1 MADKPAQRSPL
12 AMVVLAL
19 LMEAPMH
26 AYRMHELIKERGQ
39 DRIVNV
45 AARNSVY
52 QTIARLLRDGH
63 IRVQETSRDEGRPER
78 VVYQITEAGSK
89 ILSDW
94 LKSVLSTPLAE
105 YPRFPAALAFIVV
118 LTPREAMKQLE
129 QRIEALRSDIEA
141 SERIMKE
148 ALSNGVPRLFLI
160 EEEYRRAMVRAE
172 LGWVEML
179 LEEVRDKKLTW
190 SHEWKKLLAG
200 KPR

>member
-1 MADKPAQRSPL
+1 
-12 AMVVLAL
+12 MVVLAL

-78 VVYQITEAGSK
+78 VVYQITEDGSK
-89 ILSDW
+89 VLSDW
-94 LKSVLSTPLAE
+94 LKSTLSTPLAE

-118 LTPREAMKQLE
+118 LTPREAMKHLE
-129 QRIEALRSDIEA
+129 QRVEALRVDIET
-141 SERIMKE
+141 SERLMKE
-148 ALSNGVPRLFLI
+148 ALSAGVPRLFLI
-160 EEEYRRAMVRAE
+160 EEEYRRTMVRAE
-172 LGWVEML
+172 LGWVEKL
-179 LEEVRDKKLTW
+179 LEEIRDKTLVW